1 MAHRNDENE
10 TRNAI
15 AGLRESK
22 SLLNNNRRSKEPL
35 IPWMRFPS
43 EREGS
48 TLLSLSICSRYPGLK
63 KKDEKGKREWK
74 AVRKGKGDGGGGE
87 KGSELLRRPEA
98 DGGRAIAA
106 GCSSSFFDL
115 GLAY

>member
-1 MAHRNDENE
+1 MLWNE
-10 TRNAI
+10 ISEQRGAELVLQSI
-15 AGLRESK
+15 FSPGGRRKRKK
-22 SLLNNNRRSKEPL
+22 SGK
-35 IPWMRFPS
+35 WW
-43 EREGS
+43 
-48 TLLSLSICSRYPGLK
+48 
-63 KKDEKGKREWK
+63 EKGKGE
-74 AVRKGKGDGGGGE
+74 AEGG